1 MAFKSTSKCQ
11 TIVKIVLF
19 MIILAAI
26 VAFLTFAILFYLQPP
41 KELAPEDNSPD
52 DELIEPILE
61 PEPPVEIDFQP
72 TVDEWVNSVGG
83 SKGII
88 IYDLELDR
96 VARIYNADEKFQ
108 TASLYKLFVV
118 YEGYRRIQN
127 GVWDANEI
135 AGWTNKTISQCLD
148 LAIRESHSPCAE
160 TLWSMIGHEEL
171 NEIVSTEFEIPSVV
185 ASSLMATPTEIM
197 LMMKRYYNHP
207 EIVDETL
214 LSQLKDSFL
223 NQPITTY
230 NWRQGLPSGF
240 SERVDVYNKVG
251 WYYNQSYWA
260 IYDDAAILDFV
271 AEERHFIA
279 VVMTSAV
286 TYQQISQLGS
296 NLETAFYNQYVLK
309 N

>member
-1 MAFKSTSKCQ
+1 M
-11 TIVKIVLF
+11 V
-19 MIILAAI
+19 
-26 VAFLTFAILFYLQPP
+26 
-41 KELAPEDNSPD
+41 
-52 DELIEPILE
+52 
-61 PEPPVEIDFQP
+61 
-72 TVDEWVNSVGG
+72 
-83 SKGII
+83 
-88 IYDLELDR
+88 
-96 VARIYNADEKFQ
+96 
-108 TASLYKLFVV
+108 
-118 YEGYRRIQN
+118 
-127 GVWDANEI
+127 
-135 AGWTNKTISQCLD
+135 
-148 LAIRESHSPCAE
+148 
-160 TLWSMIGHEEL
+160 
-171 NEIVSTEFEIPSVV
+171 
-185 ASSLMATPTEIM
+185 SLMATPTEIM

-214 LSQLKDSFL
+214 LGQLKDSFL

-260 IYDDAAILDFV
+260 IYDDASILDFV